1 MKKYDTKPTALER
14 GKMSKLRSRRQ
25 PPNQPY
31 LYPWS
36 HNRSAAV
43 DDLLDTL
50 TIELDWPT
58 LTDQMTSEQ
67 NRSFLHSIFACAER
81 SVLCSLQLGMAA
93 SATGQQKRLYSCH

>member
-1 MKKYDTKPTALER
+1 MEKYDTKPTALER
-14 GKMSKLRSRRQ
+14 GRMSKLLSRPQ

-36 HNRSAAV
+36 HNSSAAV

-58 LTDQMTSEQ
+58 LNDQMTAEQ
-67 NRSFLHSIFACAER
+67 NRSFLHSIFAWVVGGQ
-81 SVLCSLQLGMAA
+81 VLMDEMGDGAFGTAAKALG
-93 SATGQQKRLYSCH
+93 